1 MHSSP
6 SRHARL
12 NPVSSYRPPAN
23 YYDEF
28 LDPDLHPRPHWQAF
42 TDIIHNWEAAD
53 FNRRKNQL
61 DRIIRDN
68 GITYNVYSEKH
79 GESRPWTMD
88 MLPLIYSKDDWDKLG
103 DALAQRAELLNLIFK
118 DVYGSQSLLKSNLL
132 PPYLVLS
139 NPHFCRPC
147 YGLTNYNK
155 YPLHIYAADLAR
167 SPDGN
172 WWVLNDRLEASSG
185 LGYALENRF
194 ISARIFP
201 GVMRQLGV
209 KRLNEFIAQLCTSYE
224 RLAPFNKDHPR
235 IVLLTPGPANETYF
249 EQSYLAR
256 NLGFTLVEGA
266 DLTVR
271 ENRVYLKTISGVKEV
286 DVIIRR
292 VDSAWCDPLELR
304 NDSILGIPGLVDVLR
319 EGRVAIANALGASLL
334 ESAAIPAFLPSLCQ
348 QLLGEDLKI
357 PSAATW
363 WCGQAREKT
372 YVLANLNRLVLKPTF
387 RDGQSRA
394 VFGPNL
400 SASEIAT
407 WQARIERNPKA
418 FSAQEMVAQAT
429 TPVYQDGS
437 FHARHFL
444 MRVYLAP
451 TDSGWKILPGG
462 LARIASGQDPIN
474 VSMQQGGESKDVWVI
489 DHSKQDENS
498 DSSPAHVTLTEIRR
512 GSFDL
517 PSRVADNFFWLGR
530 YAERTEGL
538 TRVLQCVLESLIE
551 QGSDTDMSIVPL
563 FNYFLDTRQSKTL
576 TKGNPPS
583 LDMENAEKKLSQQ
596 IGDTRNPESLVS
608 NLSCLTTAATKVKER
623 FSTQTWQQLLH
634 LNDLANTTYPQRY
647 VFDEETTHMLT
658 NTLDLLAG
666 FNGLMMDNMTRGQNW
681 LFLELGKRVERILVL
696 CNLLHSTLTRR
707 HERNEEVLRKLLNC
721 ADSSM
726 TYRRRYL
733 THLNTEAVVD
743 LLVLEKANPRSLAFQ
758 AEHIQQYIK
767 LLPHSFLESA
777 PSMIDFKGLSAFSR
791 IGLANPKWLL
801 ASDRNGRHKNLIKF
815 LSDVAKDIIEL
826 AARIEQQYFAHTASA
841 LHPSRKRQP
850 LSD

>member
-1 MHSSP
+1 MHTQSLQP
-6 SRHARL
+6 PCF
-12 NPVSSYRPPAN
+12 NPVTSYRPPPN
-23 YYDEF
+23 FYDEL
-28 LDPDLHPRPHWQAF
+28 LDANLQPRTHWQAF
-42 TDIIHNWEAAD
+42 TDHIRNWQTED

-68 GITYNVYSEKH
+68 GITYNVYSEKE

-88 MLPLIYSKDDWDKLG
+88 MLPLIFAKEEWDKIG
-103 DALAQRAELLNLIFK
+103 TALAQRAELLNLIFK
-118 DVYGSQSLLKSNLL
+118 DIYGSQSLLKSSLI

-147 YGLTNYNK
+147 HGLTKYIQ
-155 YPLHIYAADLAR
+155 YPLHVYAADLAR

-209 KRLNEFIAQLCTSYE
+209 KRLNKFIAQLCQSYE
-224 RLAPFNKDHPR
+224 KLAPLNKEHPR
-235 IVLLTPGPANETYF
+235 IALLTPGPSNETYF

-334 ESAAIPAFLPSLCQ
+334 ESAAIPAFLPSLCH

-363 WCGQAREKT
+363 WCGQSLEKN
-372 YVLANLNRLVLKPTF
+372 YVLANLHRLVLKPTF
-387 RDGQSRA
+387 RNGLHQA
-394 VFGPNL
+394 VFGPSL
-400 SASEIAT
+400 SQSEIAD
-407 WQARIERNPKA
+407 WRARIERNPKA

-429 TPVYQDGS
+429 TPIYRDGN
-437 FHARHFL
+437 FQARHFL

-451 TDSGWKILPGG
+451 TDNGWEILPGG
-462 LARIASGQDPIN
+462 LARIASGHDPMN

-489 DHSKQDENS
+489 DHNKNNESHELS
-498 DSSPAHVTLTEIRR
+498 VVPITTTEIRR

-517 PSRVADNFFWLGR
+517 PSRVADNFFWMGR

-538 TRVLQCVLESLIE
+538 TRVLQCILESLIE
-551 QGSDTDMSIVPL
+551 QGYDTDMSIVPF
-563 FNYFLDTRQSKTL
+563 FNYFLDARQSKPL
-576 TKGNPPS
+576 TKSNPPT
-583 LDMENAEKKLSQQ
+583 LNMESAEKKLWQQ
-596 IGDTRNPESLVS
+596 INDRRNPESLVS
-608 NLSCLTTAATKVKER
+608 NLYCLTAAATKVKER
-623 FSTQTWQQLLH
+623 FSNQTWQQLLH
-634 LNDLANTTYPQRY
+634 LEKLASAEHTQRT
-647 VFDEETTHMLT
+647 VFDEETASMLT
-658 NTLDLLAG
+658 ATLDLLAG
-666 FNGLMMDNMTRGQNW
+666 FNGLMTDNMTRGQNW
-681 LFLELGKRVERILVL
+681 LFLELGKRVERVLVL

-707 HERNEEVLRKLLNC
+707 NEENEEVLRKLLNC

-733 THLNTEAVVD
+733 THLNAEAVLD
-743 LLVLEKANPRSLAFQ
+743 LLVLEKANPRSLLFQ
-758 AEHIQQYIK
+758 AEHIQQYVK
-767 LLPHSFLESA
+767 MLPHNLLESST
-777 PSMIDFKGLSAFSR
+777 SMIDFKGLSAFSR
-791 IGLANPKWLL
+791 IGLAEPKSLL
-801 ASDRNGRHKNLIKF
+801 IGDKSGKRKNMIQF
-815 LSDVAKDIIEL
+815 LADVATDIVEL
-826 AARIEQQYFAHTASA
+826 AAKIEQQYFAHTASVLSTDA
-841 LHPSRKRQP
+841 KRQP
-850 LSD
+850 ISE